1 MIIWFYER
9 TRLKRSAWQAAS
21 IILLIALLCGFF
33 AFFDGFIREKEG
45 DMDAAYEAIPVNVV
59 VSNLTGTKTDH
70 LEIADYIIHYFLSDQ
85 YAYGGELQNR
95 AFSSY
100 VRDVRL
106 KASVYYSQ
114 GTGFTDRQ
122 KLSGLTSI
130 DAAPELSDVSAAS
143 VTYFGGYSEAI
154 FSTDAAVC
162 ILPDFMLETLPPD
175 TDGGYRI
182 TLSFQMSPSGTAEPA
197 VEETFRVVGTYPSE
211 SQTIYCPFSR
221 IAKIQTELDG
231 KVTADSLSATVRDNH
246 ELDAFRQILMRHF
259 AEVDPSGH
267 QKEID
272 NSPVLRYQQYAI
284 TVHDETLRETL
295 DALNRNLQTLYRLK
309 PIFAVIE
316 ITISAAAGF
325 FYMHVRRREFAI
337 ARSLGTKR
345 HETIGI
351 AFVEV
356 CILFLL
362 GLALSSAAIFFV
374 GVTVTHF
381 LIASAIFLA
390 AEAGAVT
397 ACRMATGRNGVRI
410 LREAE

>member
-1 MIIWFYER
+1 MIICFYER
-9 TRLKRSAWQAAS
+9 TRLKRSVWQAAS
-21 IILLIALLCGFF
+21 MILLIALLCVFF

-45 DMDAAYEAIPVNVV
+45 DMDAAYEEIPVNVV

-70 LEIADYIIHYFLSDQ
+70 LEIADYVVRYFLSDQ
-85 YAYGGELQNR
+85 YAYGGELQSR

-100 VRDVRL
+100 VKNVRV
-106 KASVYYSQ
+106 KASVCYSQ

-130 DAAPELSDVSAAS
+130 DAAPELSGAFAAP
-143 VTYFGGYSEAI
+143 VTYFDGCSEAI
-154 FSTDAAVC
+154 FSTDEAAC
-162 ILPDFMLETLPPD
+162 ILPDVLMETLQPNA
-175 TDGGYRI
+175 DGSCRI
-182 TLSFQMSPSGTAEPA
+182 DLSLRMSPSGSAGPA

-221 IAKIQTELDG
+221 IAGIQTKLDG

-295 DALNRNLQTLYRLK
+295 DALNRNLQTLYRIK
-309 PIFAVIE
+309 PVFAVIE
-316 ITISAAAGF
+316 IMISAAAGF

-337 ARSLGTKR
+337 ARSLGTR
-345 HETIGI
+345 RGETTGI
-351 AFVEV
+351 AFVEMG
-356 CILFLL
+356 ILCLL
-362 GLALSSAAIFFV
+362 GLALSSVAACFIRGAAV
-374 GVTVTHF
+374 PF
-381 LIASAIFLA
+381 LISCAIFLA

-397 ACRMATGRNGVRI
+397 ACRMATGRDGVRI